1 MLGNSFD
8 NKFIK
13 INVLGVNTASDGE
26 LSGGLT
32 ALNFMLEKSLPG
44 VNYLAIDRHDKNNL
58 VACRAAHKFRLL
70 DMADERTLIRNLR
83 GTDLIFVVA
92 DEVWENIKAVAI
104 AAHCAKKS
112 GATMILI
119 AGGNFQ
125 DAEDEIIFDAV
136 MKLPSENFAAEAANI
151 VESFLAA
158 MTLPGYPKLDFRT
171 FAEFIKDSAS
181 IVGYGEAKNSVAF
194 AANRA
199 LKNLTS
205 TEDTFKAST
214 RILFNVTAPKEKF
227 SLDRAEKLPKL
238 VKRYAPAAEVSFG
251 FSVNDLLVRKVKFL
265 ILAAQ

>member
-13 INVLGVNTASDGE
+13 IKVLGVNTASDGE
-26 LSGGLT
+26 LSGGLE
-32 ALNFMLEKSLPG
+32 AINYMLEKSLPS
-44 VNYLAIDRHDKNNL
+44 VNYLAIDRQDTSNL
-58 VACRAAHKFRLL
+58 AACKAAHKFRLL
-70 DMADERTLIRNLR
+70 DMADERALIRNLR
-83 GTDLIFVVA
+83 GTDLIFMVV

-136 MKLPSENFAAEAANI
+136 LKLSSEDFATNASNI
-151 VESFLAA
+151 VETFIAA
-158 MTLPGYPKLDFRT
+158 MTLPGYPKLDFKT
-171 FAEFIKDSAS
+171 FAEFVKDSAAT
-181 IVGYGEAKNSVAF
+181 VGYGEAKNSVAF

-199 LKNLTS
+199 LKHFVNA
-205 TEDTFKAST
+205 EDFKAAT
-214 RILFNVTAPKEKF
+214 RILFSVTAPKEKF
-227 SLDRAEKLPKL
+227 SLDRAEKLSKL

-251 FSVNDLLVRKVKFL
+251 FSVDDWLVRKVKFL
-265 ILAAQ
+265 IIAAQ

>member
-1 MLGNSFD
+1 MLGNSFN

-13 INVLGVNTASDGE
+13 IKVLGVNTASDGE
-26 LSGGLT
+26 LSGGL
-32 ALNFMLEKSLPG
+32 ASINCMLEKNLPG

-136 MKLPSENFAAEAANI
+136 MKLPSEDFAAEAAKI
-151 VESFLAA
+151 VEAFIE
-158 MTLPGYPKLDFRT
+158 MITLPGYPKLDLRT
-171 FAEFIKDSAS
+171 LAEFVKNSAS

-199 LKNLTS
+199 LKNLS
-205 TEDTFKAST
+205 TEDNFKASK
-214 RILFNVTAPKEKF
+214 RILFNVTASKEKF

-238 VKRYAPAAEVSFG
+238 LKRHAPAAEVSFG
-251 FSVNDLLVRKVKFL
+251 FSVDDLLARKVKFL